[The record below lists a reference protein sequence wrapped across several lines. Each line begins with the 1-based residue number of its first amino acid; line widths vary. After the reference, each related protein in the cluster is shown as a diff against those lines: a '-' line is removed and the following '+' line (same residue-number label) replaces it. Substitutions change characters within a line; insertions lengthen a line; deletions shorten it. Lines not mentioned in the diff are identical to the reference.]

1 MMLEVCTECGHI
13 FSEEEAIE
21 VSTTYEAYYG
31 VSDLFSNSTPM
42 TYLICPQCR
51 GDRLEKYEEEFKTDL
66 ERIEKIR
73 NLDWEGKRN
82 EFTEKI

>member
-31 VSDLFSNSTPM
+31 VSDLFNSSKGHITIE
-42 TYLICPQCR
+42 LCPYCSS
-51 GDRLEKYEEEFKTDL
+51 EDL
-66 ERIEKIR
+66 EEIDSFDDGIGDE
-73 NLDWEGKRN
+73 
-82 EFTEKI
+82 